1 MKISVIG
8 CGYLG
13 AVHAACM
20 SSLGHSVIGVETNP
34 VRLDALTK
42 GRAPFHEPGF
52 DALLAE
58 QVATGR
64 LTFTGALSHRD
75 ATDVDIHFLTVGTPE
90 LDDSGT
96 ADLHFL
102 WEAVESVAAHGPHR
116 AVIVGK
122 STVPVGTAELVARRF
137 APMGMSVAWNP
148 EFLRE
153 GHAIADTLHPDRI
166 VYGLPDDPECA
177 ERARRALDSAYE
189 PMLRAGTP
197 RLISD
202 YATAELVKV
211 AANSFLATKISFIN
225 AMAEICD
232 TVGADVT
239 VLADAIGYDPR
250 IGRRFLNAGIGFGG
264 GCLPKDIRAFCARA
278 EQIGTAHSLAFL
290 KEVDAVNMRC
300 RDRAVDLVMRMC
312 GSEATG
318 LTVSI
323 LGAAFKP
330 NSDDIRDSPA
340 VDLANRLHR
349 LGAVVTVT
357 DPQALDHVRRSFPH
371 LRAVEDEE
379 AAVTG
384 ADIVVLATEWPQYA
398 HADPAVLSRAVA
410 SRRILDARNVL
421 DLKRW
426 RDAGWDARGMG
437 R

>member
-34 VRLDALTK
+34 SRLSALAS
-42 GRAPFHEPGF
+42 GRTPFHEPGF
-52 DALLAE
+52 DSLLEE
-58 QVATGR
+58 QLATGR
-64 LTFTGALSHRD
+64 LRFTDALSRED
-75 ATDVDIHFLTVGTPE
+75 VGDVDIHFLTVGTPS
-90 LDDSGT
+90 LNDSGT

-102 WEAVESVAAHGPHR
+102 WNAVEALISHGEHR
-116 AVIVGK
+116 AVVVGK
-122 STVPVGTAELVARRF
+122 STVPVGTAELIAGRF
-137 APMGMSVAWNP
+137 APLKMSVAWNP

-153 GHAIADTLHPDRI
+153 GYAIADTLHPDRI
-166 VYGLPDDPECA
+166 VYGLSADRESA
-177 ERARRALDSAYE
+177 GRARKALDSAYE
-189 PMLRAGTP
+189 PILRAGVP
-197 RLISD
+197 RLLTD

-225 AMAEICD
+225 AMAEICEQ
-232 TVGADVT
+232 VGADVT
-239 VLADAIGYDPR
+239 LLADAIGHDPR

-278 EQIGTAHSLAFL
+278 EEIGSGHSLAFL
-290 KEVDAVNMRC
+290 EDVDAVNLRC
-300 RDRAVDLVMRMC
+300 RDRAVDSVKAMC
-312 GSEATG
+312 GSQLEG
-318 LTVSI
+318 VKVSV

-349 LGAVVTVT
+349 LGALVTVT
-357 DPQALDHVRRSFPH
+357 DPKALDHVRDSFPD
-371 LRAVEDEE
+371 LCTEEDMD

-384 ADIVVLATEWPQYA
+384 ADILVLATEWAQYA
-398 HADPAVLSRAVA
+398 NADPAVLGKKVA
-410 SRRILDARNVL
+410 SRRIIDARNVL
-421 DLKRW
+421 DLGRW
-426 RDAGWDARGMG
+426 REAGWDARGMG

>member
-34 VRLDALTK
+34 VRLAALTK

-52 DALLAE
+52 DALLDE
-58 QVATGR
+58 QVTAGR
-64 LTFTGALSHRD
+64 LTFTDALSRED
-75 ATDVDIHFLTVGTPE
+75 AVDVDIHFLTVGTPE
-90 LDDSGT
+90 LDESGT

-102 WEAVESVAAHGPHR
+102 WEAVESLTAHGMHR

-137 APMGMSVAWNP
+137 SPMGMSVAWNP

-153 GHAIADTLHPDRI
+153 GYAIADTLRPDRI
-166 VYGLPDDPECA
+166 VYGLSEDPESA
-177 ERARRALDSAYE
+177 ERAKRALDSAYE
-189 PMLRAGTP
+189 PILRAGAP
-197 RLISD
+197 RLVTD
-202 YATAELVKV
+202 LATAELVKV

-232 TVGADVT
+232 KVGADVT

-264 GCLPKDIRAFCARA
+264 GCLSKDIRAFCARA
-278 EQIGTAHSLAFL
+278 EEIGSTHSLAFL
-290 KEVDAVNMRC
+290 EEVDAINMRC
-300 RDRAVDLVMRMC
+300 RDRAVDLVIRMC
-312 GSEATG
+312 GSDPTG
-318 LTVSI
+318 ARVSV

-357 DPQALDHVRRSFPH
+357 DPRALDHVRRSFPH
-371 LRAVEDEE
+371 LRVEEDEE

-384 ADIVVLATEWPQYA
+384 ANIVVLATEWPQYVR
-398 HADPAVLSRAVA
+398 ADPAVLSRTVA

-421 DLKRW
+421 DLQRW